1 MRLLMAAACV
11 QALTPPTTPT
21 TPVVLE
27 PPPPLEILYEGD
39 AFAIVAKPGGVPSH
53 ASEYIGK
60 DYVVPLLQRAR
71 DALGR
76 RVNLVHRLD
85 RGASGCVICAYADLD
100 DAAEVTTALG
110 EALGAGQKTYV
121 ALVRGEGFLREDL
134 CEAAGA
140 DVSTGDLKKEGWFVV
155 DRPIKDDR
163 GRENNATTT
172 FKFVASTGSEDA
184 ARASLVAARP
194 ATGRWHQIRRHL
206 NGLSH
211 PILGDS
217 SHGNSRTNREWR
229 KDRDLPGAR
238 LCLHLCRISLPATD
252 RTPARWATAPTSRRW
267 ATTWRCASRASWKA
281 SATRKKGRASRSGP
295 CSCSCTSRTGRG
307 ARRRRARFYAGGARS
322 GDLSLIHI

>member
-1 MRLLMAAACV
+1 MPSALHAASSICLIRLPSGFNAALHCHSSSRRAPELAVITAGSVQRRQSCIRRVGATAARCTLMRLLMAACAV

-39 AFAIVAKPGGVPSH
+39 AFAIVAKPGGVPCH

-85 RGASGCVICAYADLD
+85 RGASGCVICAYADLED
-100 DAAEVTTALG
+100 SAEVTTALG
-110 EALGAGQKTYV
+110 EALAAGQKTYV

-140 DVSTGDLKKEGWFVV
+140 DVNTGDLKREGWFVV

-217 SHGNSRTNREWR
+217 SHWLCGNQNFT
-229 KDRDLPGAR
+229 
-238 LCLHLCRISLPATD
+238 
-252 RTPARWATAPTSRRW
+252 
-267 ATTWRCASRASWKA
+267 
-281 SATRKKGRASRSGP
+281 
-295 CSCSCTSRTGRG
+295 
-307 ARRRRARFYAGGARS
+307 ARS
-322 GDLSLIHI
+322 C

>member
-1 MRLLMAAACV
+1 MRLLMAAAAV

-85 RGASGCVICAYADLD
+85 RGASGCVICAYADRE

-110 EALGAGQKTYV
+110 EALAAGQKTYV

-134 CEAAGA
+134 LEKAGA
-140 DVSTGDLKKEGWFVV
+140 DV
-155 DRPIKDDR
+155 P
-163 GRENNATTT
+163 
-172 FKFVASTGSEDA
+172 
-184 ARASLVAARP
+184 
-194 ATGRWHQIRRHL
+194 
-206 NGLSH
+206 
-211 PILGDS
+211 
-217 SHGNSRTNREWR
+217 
-229 KDRDLPGAR
+229 
-238 LCLHLCRISLPATD
+238 
-252 RTPARWATAPTSRRW
+252 
-267 ATTWRCASRASWKA
+267 
-281 SATRKKGRASRSGP
+281 
-295 CSCSCTSRTGRG
+295 
-307 ARRRRARFYAGGARS
+307 S
-322 GDLSLIHI
+322 GDL

>member
-1 MRLLMAAACV
+1 MRHHSVIMAACAV

-27 PPPPLEILYEGD
+27 PPEPLEILYEGD
-39 AFAIVAKPGGVPSH
+39 AFAIVAKPGGVPCH

-85 RGASGCVICAYADLD
+85 RGASGCVICAYADRE

-110 EALGAGQKTYV
+110 EALAAGQKTYV

-140 DVSTGDLKKEGWFVV
+140 DVNTGDLKREGWFVV
-155 DRPIKDDR
+155 DRAIKDDR

-229 KDRDLPGAR
+229 KERDLPGAR
-238 LCLHLCRISLPATD
+238 LCLHLCRISLPATA
-252 RTPARWATAPTSRRW
+252 RTPAID
-267 ATTWRCASRASWKA
+267 CAC
-281 SATRKKGRASRSGP
+281 P
-295 CSCSCTSRTGRG
+295 LP
-307 ARRRRARFYAGGARS
+307 
-322 GDLSLIHI
+322 GDLRRVLGHMGTVGDASEEFMKELML